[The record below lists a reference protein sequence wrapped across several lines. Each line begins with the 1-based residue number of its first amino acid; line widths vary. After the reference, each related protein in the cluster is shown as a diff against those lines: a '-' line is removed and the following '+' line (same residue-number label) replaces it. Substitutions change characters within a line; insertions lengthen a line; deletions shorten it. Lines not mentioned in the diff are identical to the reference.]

1 MDVLRDEAS
10 VFDATLNLE
19 RHELTPATRRRCLL
33 RFPPMTLKVVAGD
46 PLAGVATVAEGKP
59 RARPPQ
65 AFERDTPMSESRLP
79 SKLELAVEPAGTPSA
94 TFDGSAAAGE
104 RADAWFRRRMLALLG
119 SLRGCDITLVES
131 DGTLR
136 LGTPEP
142 GRETLCATVVVHDP
156 SLYRV
161 VALSGTVGVGEA
173 YMDGLWSSAELTTLV
188 RIFVRNRDLLDRM
201 ETGFARLG
209 GVLLRLWAKLRRNSR
224 GGSRRNIARHY
235 DLGNE
240 LFQTFL
246 DDNLMYSAAV
256 FRDANEPLEAA
267 SRRKLDRICRKLELR
282 PGLRLIEIGTG
293 WGGFAL
299 HAAREYG
306 CHVTTTT
313 ISRAQHELARERVR
327 AAGLEDRV
335 TLLLQDFR
343 DLGGRYDRLVSIEM
357 IEAIGADNLDT
368 YFAKCSDLLEPD
380 GMALIQAITIEDR
393 RYAQALAQRRLHP
406 APHLPGQL
414 HPGDLGHDRVA
425 RTRQRHEALP
435 ARGHRPELRDH
446 APALARALPSRASTR
461 CVRSATP
468 SASCACGSIT
478 CATARAASSSAR
490 SATCRCCCSS
500 PGAGAGNTCRTW
512 SRTVTSEQEPDS

>member
-1 MDVLRDEAS
+1 
-10 VFDATLNLE
+10 
-19 RHELTPATRRRCLL
+19 
-33 RFPPMTLKVVAGD
+33 
-46 PLAGVATVAEGKP
+46 
-59 RARPPQ
+59 
-65 AFERDTPMSESRLP
+65 MSESRLP
-79 SKLELAVEPAGTPSA
+79 SKLELAVEPAGTPSG
-94 TFDGSAAAGE
+94 TFDGRPAAGE
-104 RADAWFRRRMLALLG
+104 AADSWFRRRMLALLG
-119 SLRGCDITLVES
+119 ALRGCEITLVES
-131 DGTLR
+131 AETLR

-156 SLYRV
+156 ALYRV

-173 YMDGLWSSAELTTLV
+173 YMDGLWSSVELTTLV

-209 GVLLRLWAKLRRNSR
+209 GALLRLWATLRRNTR

-240 LFQTFL
+240 LFRTFL

-256 FRDANEPLEAA
+256 FRDANEPLEWA

-282 PGLRLIEIGTG
+282 PGLRVIEIGTG

-299 HAAREYG
+299 HAARQYG

-327 AAGLEDRV
+327 EAGLEDRV

-368 YFAKCSDLLEPD
+368 YFAKCSELLEPD

-393 RYAQALAQRRLHP
+393 RYAQALRSV
-406 APHLPGQL
+406 
-414 HPGDLGHDRVA
+414 DFI
-425 RTRQRHEALP
+425 QRHIFPGSFIP
-435 ARGHRPELRDH
+435 AISAMTES
-446 APALARALPSRASTR
+446 LARASDMKLYQLEDIGPSYAITLRHWRERFVARLDEVRALGYPER
-461 CVRSATP
+461 FVRMWLYYL
-468 SASCACGSIT
+468 CYCEGGFIERSIGDVQMLLLK
-478 CATARAASSSAR
+478 
-490 SATCRCCCSS
+490 
-500 PGAGAGNTCRTW
+500 PW
-512 SRTVTSEQEPDS
+512 SRRRQYLPDLEPEL

>member
-1 MDVLRDEAS
+1 
-10 VFDATLNLE
+10 
-19 RHELTPATRRRCLL
+19 
-33 RFPPMTLKVVAGD
+33 
-46 PLAGVATVAEGKP
+46 
-59 RARPPQ
+59 
-65 AFERDTPMSESRLP
+65 MSESRLP

-94 TFDGSAAAGE
+94 TFDGSPAASE
-104 RADAWFRRRMLALLG
+104 RADGWFRRRMLALLG
-119 SLRGCDITLVES
+119 SLRGCDITLVEAG
-131 DGTLR
+131 GTLR

-209 GVLLRLWAKLRRNSR
+209 GTLLRLWAKLRRNTR

-256 FRDANEPLEAA
+256 FRDANEPLESA

-327 AAGLEDRV
+327 EAGLEDRV

-368 YFAKCSDLLEPD
+368 YFAKCSELLEPD
-380 GMALIQAITIEDR
+380 GMALIQAITIEDH
-393 RYAQALAQRRLHP
+393 RYAQALRSV
-406 APHLPGQL
+406 
-414 HPGDLGHDRVA
+414 DFI
-425 RTRQRHEALP
+425 QRHIFPGSFIP
-435 ARGHRPELRDH
+435 AISAMTES
-446 APALARALPSRASTR
+446 LARASDMKLYQLEDIGPSYAITLRHWRERFLARLDEVRALGYPER
-461 CVRSATP
+461 FVRMWLYYL
-468 SASCACGSIT
+468 CYCEGGFIERSIGDVQMLLLK
-478 CATARAASSSAR
+478 
-490 SATCRCCCSS
+490 
-500 PGAGAGNTCRTW
+500 PW
-512 SRTVTSEQEPDS
+512 SRRRQYLPDLEPEL